1 MGSIVF
7 LGDTRVVHLKCKW
20 CSWEIKR
27 FKERVDGGEPTARR
41 VILDHIDHA
50 HPEEHDRL
58 VEAKVIR

>member
-1 MGSIVF
+1 
-7 LGDTRVVHLKCKW
+7 VVHLKCKW